1 MWWISISRCNNG
13 TKWKVWV
20 ECTNRISAWVGN
32 VERRLFTHVI
42 FELQSYYADMCIRHQ
57 FKLLCYM
64 ELSVGQQGNRGSS
77 VKYMCEVHMLRWMC
91 GVTRKGIIKS
101 KYVRENLG
109 VIPVKKRINKFHLR
123 WFEHVQRRQKAI
135 LWVMSWRVLMT

>member
-1 MWWISISRCNNG
+1 M
-13 TKWKVWV
+13 
-20 ECTNRISAWVGN
+20 GN

-101 KYVRENLG
+101 REFGGNSSEKENQQISLEMVRSCTKKTKSN
-109 VIPVKKRINKFHLR
+109 PVGDVLEGTYDLKL
-123 WFEHVQRRQKAI
+123 EGKA
-135 LWVMSWRVLMT
+135 